1 MQNTKDVVDVNK
13 LYGKQCLLTKDEF
26 IKEYNVNE
34 NGLNEEQVV
43 ENIRAYGKNEV
54 TWNCS
59 YIVLYRCFFA

>member
-54 TWNCS
+54 NG
-59 YIVLYRCFFA
+59 I